1 MRKKLIGILLIL
13 LAALVIVQDYF
24 IKWEIS
30 IWMLAWVVLLAILSL
45 SSLLKRHFGLGFAYG
60 IVALFSL
67 NGQFHFLPVSNSVV
81 IFSSVLAVIGLNILF
96 NSSGKTKN
104 RFGLG
109 VTGSDANNGGNDID
123 VTFSSVTKYLNDQQ
137 FTHGSADVSLGQASV
152 YFDNCRIEGPSAV
165 CMWTFLLEVLV
176 SMWPSDWRVHVNVD
190 NSLSAVQHEE
200 NPSNLTSKDFYIK
213 GDVSLGNLEII
224 YVGESSID

>member
-67 NGQFHFLPVSNSVV
+67 NGQFHFLPVSNSVL
-81 IFSSVLAVIGLNILF
+81 IFSSILAVIGF

-123 VTFSSVTKYLNDQQ
+123 VTFSAVTKYLNDQQ

-152 YFDNCRIEGPSAV
+152 YFDNCRIKGSSAQFDV
-165 CMWTFLLEVLV
+165 DV
-176 SMWPSDWRVHVNVD
+176 SLGSLSLYVPSDWRVHVNVD

>member
-1 MRKKLIGILLIL
+1 MKKKLIGILLIL

-67 NGQFHFLPVSNSVV
+67 NGQFHFLPVSNSVL
-81 IFSSVLAVIGLNILF
+81 IFSSILAVIGLNILF
-96 NSSGKTKN
+96 NSSSKTKN

-109 VTGSDANNGGNDID
+109 STGSDANNGGNDID
-123 VTFSSVTKYLNDQQ
+123 VTFSTVTKYLNDQQ

-152 YFDNCRIEGPSAV
+152 YFDNCRIEGPSAQFDV
-165 CMWTFLLEVLV
+165 DV
-176 SMWPSDWRVHVNVD
+176 SLGSLSLYVPSDWRGFIH
-190 NSLSAVQHEE
+190 
-200 NPSNLTSKDFYIK
+200 
-213 GDVSLGNLEII
+213 
-224 YVGESSID
+224 

>member
-67 NGQFHFLPVSNSVV
+67 NGQFHFLPVSNSVL
-81 IFSSVLAVIGLNILF
+81 IFSSILAVIGLNILF

-152 YFDNCRIEGPSAV
+152 YFDNCRIEGPSAQFDV
-165 CMWTFLLEVLV
+165 DV
-176 SMWPSDWRVHVNVD
+176 SLGSLSLYVPSDWRVYVNVD

>member
-1 MRKKLIGILLIL
+1 MDVGLGGLISLFYL
-13 LAALVIVQDYF
+13 
-24 IKWEIS
+24 
-30 IWMLAWVVLLAILSL
+30 L
-45 SSLLKRHFGLGFAYG
+45 SSSFEATFLVLVFAYG

-123 VTFSSVTKYLNDQQ
+123 VTFFISDQ
-137 FTHGSADVSLGQASV
+137 VS
-152 YFDNCRIEGPSAV
+152 
-165 CMWTFLLEVLV
+165 
-176 SMWPSDWRVHVNVD
+176 
-190 NSLSAVQHEE
+190 
-200 NPSNLTSKDFYIK
+200 
-213 GDVSLGNLEII
+213 
-224 YVGESSID
+224 

>member
-1 MRKKLIGILLIL
+1 MDFHTGRDEPPLLIL

-67 NGQFHFLPVSNSVV
+67 NGQFHFLSVSNSVV

-109 VTGSDANNGGNDID
+109 VTGSDANNGEIGR
-123 VTFSSVTKYLNDQQ
+123 
-137 FTHGSADVSLGQASV
+137 AS
-152 YFDNCRIEGPSAV
+152 CRE
-165 CMWTFLLEVLV
+165 
-176 SMWPSDWRVHVNVD
+176 RV
-190 NSLSAVQHEE
+190 
-200 NPSNLTSKDFYIK
+200 
-213 GDVSLGNLEII
+213 
-224 YVGESSID
+224 